1 MTTNISEYTQGLV
14 VPQYTPTNYDPSLEI
29 QVAIKQQ
36 KNYDRI
42 LNTVKGLQSQALNI
56 QMLNQE
62 GKQRLEKYNKE
73 LNEKLSGDLGDLNKT
88 EVQNE
93 IAGYF
98 QNIAGDNQLIKAS
111 QLSSEY
117 QNQLDMIESFRQSGR
132 KDKGYNSI
140 NETVFK
146 EWDGGLYDFMQS
158 GLGKVT
164 NPGFQPT
171 KYTPFKELDTKLVNI
186 AKSLHADT
194 VIREGSGSD
203 GYLLHKEVTGVS
215 PEKIREMMMTQ
226 FDQEDLE
233 QLDVMSK
240 YEVIQHRRLNSI
252 PEFYQKYNQFA
263 DNEIKRT
270 QSQGDV
276 LKQQAEYYQ
285 TLINDAKTPAD
296 KKIEYL
302 QKVNEL
308 KTNSELYNTRANSL
322 QSSKKDLG
330 DFEKMT
336 NDELLKYSKEMQWFS
351 KINGISDA
359 LSWKK
364 DVEIYKPD
372 QVWMF
377 NKKMDVMKWQEQLR
391 ASTKLAISKMKESK
405 EGKQP
410 EFSGQIDAV
419 KNTQTFFDTYKN
431 LVGMQQQMSKVSDEF
446 VTSPSFDSKQLLN
459 DNFLK
464 ENKDNY
470 QIKMWDI
477 FSRENPNLAVKNGQP
492 QIESFKLWL
501 KDQEANPQGLTGQYV
516 AEQSRN
522 KVVSDYLDTQ
532 VMDINSK
539 TRETLNEYD
548 QLEGYPLY
556 KSDGSILSREEYNK
570 GIPAYI
576 GVPADKNHYKMVRV
590 EDALN
595 EIKKGKK
602 LSRDIKVGQN
612 TAVGMSGGPGGLL
625 LKGITPL
632 ANSIDEEG
640 TRSEYTGYL
649 STDPGLVERLNQI
662 VMSQEE
668 ANKQLET
675 EMLSRLPQVFQIG
688 TVEALNDEAK
698 KIYMNDVVSAA
709 KNVNKEGQFAISL
722 DDIAFIRP
730 PVSGNKGQFGLKTE
744 VAKKLGEEGW
754 MLPDAANKDEM
765 TTIRPGLSFSFNTN
779 RPYMPYDIMFN
790 EAIKKQPYVDNYKG
804 YTIRIAKSK
813 INDDTTVQVYSP
825 KGELVDGTTTK
836 GVSDV
841 NALISSMKQFIDTQ
855 KK

>member
-1 MTTNISEYTQGLV
+1 MPSINEFTQGLV

-62 GKQRLEKYNKE
+62 GRQRLEKYNKE

-132 KDKGYNSI
+132 KDRGYNSI

-158 GLGKVT
+158 DLGKVT

-171 KYTPFKELDTKLVNI
+171 KYTPFKELDTKLLNI

-240 YEVIQHRRLNSI
+240 YEVIQNRRLNTI
-252 PEFYQKYNQFA
+252 PDFYQKYNQFA

-270 QSQGDV
+270 QSQGDI

-285 TLINDAKTPAD
+285 TLINDAKTPAE

-308 KTNSELYNTRANSL
+308 NTNSELYNNRANSL
-322 QSSKKDLG
+322 QASKKDLG

-336 NDELLKYSKEMQWFS
+336 NDELLKYSKEMQWFT

-377 NKKMDVMKWQEQLR
+377 NKKMDVMKWQEELR
-391 ASTKLAISKMKESK
+391 ASTKLATARMTKEKS
-405 EGKQP
+405 EVP

-431 LVGMQQQMSKVSDEF
+431 LTGMQQQMAKISDEF
-446 VTSPSFDSKQLLN
+446 VTAPSFDSKQLLN

-470 QIKMWDI
+470 QIKMWDT
-477 FSRENPNLAVKNGQP
+477 FSRENPSLAIKNGQP
-492 QIESFKLWL
+492 QIEAFKLWL
-501 KDQEANPQGLTGQYV
+501 KDKEANPEGLTGQYV

-532 VMDINSK
+532 VMEINQATRKAVDI
-539 TRETLNEYD
+539 YD
-548 QLEGYPLY
+548 VFENYTLY
-556 KSDGSILSREEYNK
+556 KQDGSKLSKEEYN
-570 GIPAYI
+570 A
-576 GVPADKNHYKMVRV
+576 GVPGFLGVPVDTGKTSYKLIPVEEVMNEAKKYSLDYADYLESDRTLGGLKGMVRTKP
-590 EDALN
+590 EPKSFITND
-595 EIKKGKK
+595 
-602 LSRDIKVGQN
+602 R
-612 TAVGMSGGPGGLL
+612 GLYETV
-625 LKGITPL
+625 LK
-632 ANSIDEEG
+632 ANSLKEQ
-640 TRSEYTGYL
+640 Y
-649 STDPGLVERLNQI
+649 
-662 VMSQEE
+662 
-668 ANKQLET
+668 NKQLET
-675 EMLSRLPQVFQIG
+675 EMLSRLPQVFQLG

-698 KIYMNDVVSAA
+698 NMYMNDVVSAA
-709 KNVNKEGQFAISL
+709 KNVNKGGQFAISL

-730 PVSGNKGQFGLKTE
+730 PVTGNKGQFGLKPE

-813 INDDTTVQVYSP
+813 INDETTVQVYDP
-825 KGELVDGTTTK
+825 KGELVDGTSTK

>member
-1 MTTNISEYTQGLV
+1 MPTINEYTQRLPDYNIN
-14 VPQYTPTNYDPSLEI
+14 PQNYDPSLEI

-62 GKQRLEKYNKE
+62 GRQRLEKYNKE

-132 KDKGYNSI
+132 KDRGYNSI

-158 GLGKVT
+158 DLGKVT

-171 KYTPFKELDTKLVNI
+171 KYTPFKELDTKLLNI

-240 YEVIQHRRLNSI
+240 YEVIQNRRLNTI
-252 PEFYQKYNQFA
+252 PDFYQKYNQFA

-285 TLINDAKTPAD
+285 TLINDAKTPAE

-308 KTNSELYNTRANSL
+308 KTNSELYNNRANSL
-322 QSSKKDLG
+322 QASKKDLG

-336 NDELLKYSKEMQWFS
+336 NDELLKYSKEMQWFT

-377 NKKMDVMKWQEQLR
+377 NKKMDVMKWQEELR
-391 ASTKLAISKMKESK
+391 ASTKLATARMTKEKS
-405 EGKQP
+405 EVP

-431 LVGMQQQMSKVSDEF
+431 LTGMQQQMAKISDEF
-446 VTSPSFDSKQLLN
+446 VTAPSFDSKQLLN

-470 QIKMWDI
+470 QIKMWDT
-477 FSRENPNLAVKNGQP
+477 FSRENPNLAIKNGQP
-492 QIESFKLWL
+492 QIEAFKLWL
-501 KDQEANPQGLTGQYV
+501 KDKEANPEGLTGQYV

-532 VMDINSK
+532 VMEINQATRKSMNYYDDLVGNGYNLYSVDGRQLSK
-539 TRETLNEYD
+539 ED
-548 QLEGYPLY
+548 
-556 KSDGSILSREEYNK
+556 YNR
-570 GIPAYI
+570 GVPAYI
-576 GVPADKNHYKMVRV
+576 GVPLNKEKTGYKMVKL

-595 EIKKGKK
+595 EVKEGKK
-602 LSRDIKVGQN
+602 RSRQQQQFEN
-612 TAVGMSGGPGGLL
+612 TNIYGGPTSGAGVLTLL
-625 LKGITPL
+625 SN
-632 ANSIDEEG
+632 AIDSEG
-640 TRSEYTGYL
+640 KRSEYSGYMN
-649 STDPGLVERLNQI
+649 TDPGLVNKLNDL
-662 VMSQEE
+662 VLTEE
-668 ANKQLET
+668 QYNKQLET
-675 EMLSRLPQVFQIG
+675 EMLSRLPQVFQLG

-698 KIYMNDVVSAA
+698 NMYMNDVVSAA
-709 KNVNKEGQFAISL
+709 KNVNKGGQFAISL

-730 PVSGNKGQFGLKTE
+730 PVTGNKGQFGLKPE

-813 INDDTTVQVYSP
+813 INDETTVQVYDP
-825 KGELVDGTTTK
+825 KGELVDGTSTK

>member
-1 MTTNISEYTQGLV
+1 MPSINEYTQGVV

-62 GKQRLEKYNKE
+62 GRQRLEKYNKE
-73 LNEKLSGDLGDLNKT
+73 LNEKLSGDLGDLNKV

-132 KDKGYNSI
+132 KDRGYNSI

-158 GLGKVT
+158 DLGKVT
-164 NPGFQPT
+164 NPGFQPI
-171 KYTPFKELDTKLVNI
+171 KYTPFKELDTKLLNI

-215 PEKIREMMMTQ
+215 PEKIRGMMMTQ

-270 QSQGDV
+270 QTQGDA
-276 LKQQAEYYQ
+276 LKQQADYY
-285 TLINDAKTPAD
+285 LSLANNSKTSPED
-296 KKIEYL
+296 KALYL
-302 QKVNEL
+302 QKANDL
-308 KTNSELYNTRANSL
+308 QTNSELYNNRANSL
-322 QSSKKDLG
+322 QASKKDLG
-330 DFEKMT
+330 DFEKMS
-336 NDELLKYSKEMQWFS
+336 NEELLQYAKEMQWNN
-351 KINGISDA
+351 KINGIADA

-391 ASTKLAISKMKESK
+391 ASTKLAVSRMSKEK

-410 EFSGQIDAV
+410 EFSGKIDGV
-419 KNTQTFFDTYKN
+419 KNTQTFFDTYEN
-431 LVGMQQQMSKVSDEF
+431 LVGMQQQMSKISDEF
-446 VTSPSFDSKQLLN
+446 VTSPSFDSRQLLD

-477 FSRENPNLAVKNGQP
+477 FQRENPNLAIKNGQP
-492 QIESFKLWL
+492 QIEAFKLWL
-501 KDQEANPQGLTGQYV
+501 KDQEANPEGLTGQYV
-516 AEQSRN
+516 AEQTRN

-532 VMDINSK
+532 VMEINSK
-539 TRETLNEYD
+539 TRETLNQYD

-556 KSDGSILSREEYNK
+556 KADGSALSREEYNK
-570 GIPAYI
+570 GVPAYI
-576 GVPADKNHYKMVRV
+576 GVPIDKNKSQYKMVRL
-590 EDALN
+590 EEALN

-602 LSRDIKVGQN
+602 LSRDIKIGQN
-612 TAVGMSGGPGGLL
+612 VPIAMSGGPGGIIPKLL
-625 LKGITPL
+625 TPVSN
-632 ANSIDEEG
+632 AIGSEG
-640 TRSEYTGYL
+640 TSNEYMGYL
-649 STDPGLVERLNQI
+649 STDPGLVQRLNRI
-662 VMSQEE
+662 VENEDQVK
-668 ANKQLET
+668 KQLET
-675 EMLSRLPQVFQIG
+675 EMLSRLPQVFQLG

-709 KNVNKEGQFAISL
+709 KNANKEGQFAISL

-730 PVSGNKGQFGLKTE
+730 PVTGNKGQFGLKPE
-744 VAKKLGEEGW
+744 AAKKYGEEGW
-754 MLPDAANKDEM
+754 MLPDAANKDQM
-765 TTIRPGLSFSFNTN
+765 TTIRPRRLRSSRLPAGI
-779 RPYMPYDIMFN
+779 P
-790 EAIKKQPYVDNYKG
+790 
-804 YTIRIAKSK
+804 
-813 INDDTTVQVYSP
+813 SP
-825 KGELVDGTTTK
+825 PP
-836 GVSDV
+836 
-841 NALISSMKQFIDTQ
+841 
-855 KK
+855 